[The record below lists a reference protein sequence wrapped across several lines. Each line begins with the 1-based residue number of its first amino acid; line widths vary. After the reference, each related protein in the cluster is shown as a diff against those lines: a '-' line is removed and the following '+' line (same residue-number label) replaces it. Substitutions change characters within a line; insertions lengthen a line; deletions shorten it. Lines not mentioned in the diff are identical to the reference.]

1 MQFSLHHHFIFK
13 SFETFFSAE
22 VQIFIHYTLYMQK
35 SSLHGLVEWIMKQKT
50 IWSVIEINDRKI
62 NKNLLDLTNI
72 YLKTR
77 K

>member
-1 MQFSLHHHFIFK
+1 
-13 SFETFFSAE
+13 
-22 VQIFIHYTLYMQK
+22 MQK